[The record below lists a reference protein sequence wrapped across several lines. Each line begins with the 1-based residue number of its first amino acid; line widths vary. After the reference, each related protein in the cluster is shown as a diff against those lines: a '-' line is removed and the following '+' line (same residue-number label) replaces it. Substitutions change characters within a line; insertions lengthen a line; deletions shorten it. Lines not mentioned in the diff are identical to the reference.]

1 MFSWITNKVCQKI
14 KQELE
19 GQLENHA
26 DGFLQA
32 LSDQLKV
39 KQELEDHIRNAKAT
53 ANFKFYIILPTMLVL
68 IVFLFKSLRDLLLTN
83 RQLQKLNQKLKQLS
97 HHTHQCKICLQ
108 SFNGSDHR
116 PAKINCNHV
125 YFCEPCL
132 TTIAGEF
139 NQTGR
144 CPICNDRF
152 NKNDISPLYM
162 SFV

>member
-1 MFSWITNKVCQKI
+1 MFSWITDKICEKI
-14 KQELE
+14 KEERE
-19 GQLENHA
+19 GK
-26 DGFLQA
+26 
-32 LSDQLKV
+32 LKV
-39 KQELEDHIRNAKAT
+39 KVVKLTSVSIDEISRL
-53 ANFKFYIILPTMLVL
+53 YTMVGSMFVL
-68 IVFLFKSLRDLLLTN
+68 IVFLY
-83 RQLQKLNQKLKQLS
+83 RQLQKSNQKLKQLS
-97 HHTHQCKICLQ
+97 HEVHQCKICFEP
-108 SFNGSDHR
+108 FNGSNHR

-132 TTIAGEF
+132 TTIAGKF

>member
-1 MFSWITNKVCQKI
+1 MFSWITNKVCQKV

-26 DGFLQA
+26 DGFRHA

-39 KQELEDHIRNAKAT
+39 KQELEDQLQNVKAT

-116 PAKINCNHV
+116 PAKVNCNHV

-132 TTIAGEF
+132 TTIAGDG
-139 NQTGR
+139 TGR
-144 CPICNDRF
+144 CPICDDRF
-152 NKNDISPLYM
+152 SKKDISPLCM
-162 SFV
+162 SFA

>member
-1 MFSWITNKVCQKI
+1 MFSWITNKVCQKV

-26 DGFLQA
+26 DGFRHA

-39 KQELEDHIRNAKAT
+39 KQELEDQLRNVKAT

-83 RQLQKLNQKLKQLS
+83 RQLQKLNRNLKQLS
-97 HHTHQCKICLQ
+97 HNTHQCKICFQ

-132 TTIAGEF
+132 TTIAGKF

-144 CPICNDRF
+144 CPICDDRF
-152 NKNDISPLYM
+152 SKKDISPLCM